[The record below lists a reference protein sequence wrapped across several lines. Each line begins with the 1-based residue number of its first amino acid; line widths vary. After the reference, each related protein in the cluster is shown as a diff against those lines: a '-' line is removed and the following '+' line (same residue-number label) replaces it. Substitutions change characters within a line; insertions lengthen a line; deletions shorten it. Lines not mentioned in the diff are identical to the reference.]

1 MREPLPWIDY
11 QKIREIPSLQ
21 SPFTVNEV
29 VDLLE
34 LWCVSSID
42 KAISTSELA
51 NFFDDNLA
59 ITEDDETSDRDSLV
73 TPSIVK
79 KEEFFNFVHRR
90 LKYRYK
96 KWGDNWPF
104 QIYSSRKNI
113 EIRYIPNVKNI
124 NYLVFLFCSNLSIIK
139 RQYRN
144 LFTSTFEMLAFQH
157 LIFLHPPESGWITKS
172 MGANNKSIHTYTG
185 ASQLEKI
192 EALAKDLQCNLN
204 RNYRPTTA
212 GDGGIDLVSFLSFDD
227 SRASASL
234 VFGQC
239 ACTQSK
245 RELVSKISETSFD
258 NIRGKIE
265 IDSIPLNYLYTPQD
279 LKSEVKPSNFDLD
292 STRNAIII
300 DRTRMLFK
308 DCNYSKVIDATL
320 RSYLYSFI
328 YLRENYC
335 EAL

>member
-1 MREPLPWIDY
+1 MRKPLPWIDY
-11 QKIREIPSLQ
+11 QKMREIPSLQ

-29 VDLLE
+29 ADLLE
-34 LWCVSSID
+34 LWCVSSLD
-42 KAISTSELA
+42 KAISTSELV

-59 ITEDDETSDRDSLV
+59 ITEDDEANDSDSLV

-79 KEEFFNFVHRR
+79 KEEFFNFVNARF
-90 LKYRYK
+90 KYRHE
-96 KWGDNWPF
+96 KWGDKWPF
-104 QIYSSRKNI
+104 LISVGRNNIKIRYMPNDKNI
-113 EIRYIPNVKNI
+113 S
-124 NYLVFLFCSNLSIIK
+124 YLVFLFCSNLKMIK
-139 RQYRN
+139 RKYRT

-157 LIFLHPPESGWITKS
+157 LSLIHPPESGWITKS

-185 ASQLEKI
+185 SSQLEKI
-192 EALAKDLQCNLN
+192 EALAKDLKCSLN
-204 RNYRPTTA
+204 RNYRPTIA
-212 GDGGIDLVSFLSFDD
+212 GDGGIDLVSFLSFGD

-245 RELVSKISETSFD
+245 KELVSKISETSFD

-279 LKSEVKPSNFDLD
+279 LKSEVRPSNFDLD

-300 DRTRMLFK
+300 DRTRMLLQN
-308 DCNYSKVIDATL
+308 CNYSKVIDGTL
-320 RSYLYSFI
+320 RSYLYGFI
-328 YLRENYC
+328 YLTENYC
-335 EAL
+335 EAV

>member
-34 LWCVSSID
+34 LWCVSSLD
-42 KAISTSELA
+42 KAISTSELV

-59 ITEDDETSDRDSLV
+59 ITEDDEANYSDSLV
-73 TPSIVK
+73 TPNIVK
-79 KEEFFNFVHRR
+79 KEEFFNFVNIR
-90 LKYRYK
+90 LKYRYE
-96 KWGDNWPF
+96 KWGDKWPF
-104 QIYSSRKNI
+104 RISVSRNNIQIRYVPNDKNI
-113 EIRYIPNVKNI
+113 S
-124 NYLVFLFCSNLSIIK
+124 YLVFLFCSNLRMIK
-139 RQYRN
+139 LKYRA

-157 LIFLHPPESGWITKS
+157 LSLIHPPESGWTTKS

-185 ASQLEKI
+185 SSQLEKI

-204 RNYRPTTA
+204 RNYRPTIA
-212 GDGGIDLVSFLSFDD
+212 GDGGIDLVSFLSFND

-239 ACTQSK
+239 ACTQNK
-245 RELVSKISETSFD
+245 KELVSKISETSFD

-279 LKSEVKPSNFDLD
+279 LKSEVRPSNFDLD

-300 DRTRMLFK
+300 DRTRMLLNN
-308 DCNYSKVIDATL
+308 CNYSKVIDGTL
-320 RSYLYSFI
+320 RSHLYGFI
-328 YLRENYC
+328 YLKENYC
-335 EAL
+335 EAV

>member
-21 SPFTVNEV
+21 SPFSVNEV

-42 KAISTSELA
+42 KAISTSELV

-59 ITEDDETSDRDSLV
+59 IIEDDETTAGDTLV
-73 TPSIVK
+73 TPSIVR
-79 KEEFFNFVHRR
+79 KEEFFNFVNRR
-90 LKYRYK
+90 LKYRRE
-96 KWGDNWPF
+96 KWGDKWPF
-104 QIYSSRKNI
+104 SIYVTRNNIQIT
-113 EIRYIPNVKNI
+113 YIPNDKNI
-124 NYLVFLFCSNLSIIK
+124 NYLVFLFCSNLSMIK
-139 RQYRN
+139 HKYRK

-157 LIFLHPPESGWITKS
+157 LSFIHPPESGWITKS
-172 MGANNKSIHTYTG
+172 MGANNKSIYTYTG
-185 ASQLEKI
+185 STQLEKI

-204 RNYRPTTA
+204 RNYRPTTS
-212 GDGGIDLVSFLSFDD
+212 GDGGIDLVSFLSFND
-227 SRASASL
+227 SRASTSL

-239 ACTQSK
+239 ACTQNK

-279 LKSEVKPSNFDLD
+279 LKSEIRPSNFDLD

-300 DRTRMLFK
+300 DRTRMLVRN
-308 DCNYSKVIDATL
+308 CNYSKVIDATL
-320 RSYLYSFI
+320 RSYLYGFI
-328 YLRENYC
+328 YLKENYC
-335 EAL
+335 EAI